1 MDEGTFVIHPHFQL
15 SFKNLG
21 LNHPRVTIVTVTYNA
36 GPFVERTLRS
46 VDEQGLS
53 DIEHLIVDGLSK
65 DQTLSIV
72 AKYAQ
77 PWRKV
82 VSEKDSG
89 LYDAM
94 NKSLKLASGDYLIFL
109 NAGDVFF
116 DKDSLKFALEHAAD
130 ADFVYGETKVIDE
143 AGVLGEWH
151 KKTPSTSEML
161 DGKCFLHG
169 MVICHQAM
177 MVKRSIA
184 PEYLYKRW
192 KYVADLDWSIRTAR
206 NARSFVSLEK
216 TTIKFLLGG
225 FSDQRRRESL
235 KERWKVL
242 VEHFGIWS
250 TLWAHV
256 AIVFE
261 FIRKKVSG

>member
-1 MDEGTFVIHPHFQL
+1 M
-15 SFKNLG
+15 N
-21 LNHPRVTIVTVTYNA
+21 NPRVTIVTVTYNA
-36 GPFVERTLRS
+36 ASFIERTLQS
-46 VDEQGLS
+46 VDEQGIL
-53 DIEHLIVDGLSK
+53 DIEHLIVDGMSK
-65 DQTLSIV
+65 DDTLSIV

-77 PWRKV
+77 PWRRV

-94 NKSLKLASGDYLIFL
+94 NKSLKLATGDYLIFL

-116 DKDSLKFALEHAAD
+116 DKDVLRFALEHAAD

-151 KKTPSTSEML
+151 KITPSTKEML
-161 DGKCFLHG
+161 GGRCFLQG

-206 NARSFVSLEK
+206 NAKSFVSLERN
-216 TTIKFLLGG
+216 TIKFLLGG
-225 FSDQRRRESL
+225 FSDQRRKESL
-235 KERWKVL
+235 KERWRVL
-242 VEHFGIWS
+242 VEHFGLWS
-250 TLWAHV
+250 TLCAHV
-256 AIVFE
+256 VIVSE

>member
-1 MDEGTFVIHPHFQL
+1 M
-15 SFKNLG
+15 N
-21 LNHPRVTIVTVTYNA
+21 NPRVTIVTVTYNA
-36 GPFVERTLRS
+36 ASFIERTLQS
-46 VDEQGLS
+46 VDKQGIL
-53 DIEHLIVDGLSK
+53 DIEHLIVDGMSK
-65 DQTLSIV
+65 DETLYIV
-72 AKYAQ
+72 SKYAQ

-94 NKSLKLASGDYLIFL
+94 NKSLKLATGDYLIFL

-116 DKDSLKFALEHAAD
+116 DKNSLRFALEHAAD
-130 ADFVYGETKVIDE
+130 ADFVYGDTKVIDE
-143 AGVLGEWH
+143 AGLLGEWH
-151 KKTPSTSEML
+151 KKTPNTSEML
-161 DGKCFLHG
+161 GGRCFLQG

-206 NARSFVSLEK
+206 NAKSFVSLERN
-216 TTIKFLLGG
+216 TIKFLLGG
-225 FSDQRRRESL
+225 FSDQRRKESL
-235 KERWKVL
+235 KERWRVL
-242 VEHFGIWS
+242 VEHFGVWS

-256 AIVFE
+256 VIVSE